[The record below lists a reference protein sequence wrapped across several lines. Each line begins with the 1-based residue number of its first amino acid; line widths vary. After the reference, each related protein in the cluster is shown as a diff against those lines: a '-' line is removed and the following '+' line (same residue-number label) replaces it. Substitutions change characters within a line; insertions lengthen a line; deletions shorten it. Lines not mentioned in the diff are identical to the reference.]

1 LYINPEFI
9 PLSSIMATFN
19 FSYAPGTTLQQMV
32 GFETA
37 GRIWSAYLTDA
48 ITINLHVGVSSSM
61 PTGVIGGALPGVQAK
76 QQYSTWRS
84 RLAGDITSA
93 DDQSAFQNQQND
105 TDKFTAL
112 INDYKVDN
120 NYTLN
125 MTRANA
131 KALGMLSAS
140 ENALDGYIVFSDL
153 SGSGLSWNYDYT
165 RQTPAPANSLDFLS
179 TAIHEIGHVL
189 GFVSGLDKP
198 GWLTQSTQYDASHQS
213 DFYNTLIG
221 KLGDATSLDMF
232 RFSAQSVQRAG
243 ASDTWIDMSI
253 GNNPYFSVDGGE
265 TSLGSFAKGKNIS
278 LGGDG
283 MQASHWK
290 NNTAAM
296 MAPTLAAGTHSFVST
311 LDLRAMDVIGWNL
324 ASNATTLTLD
334 LSALVGQSQQALA
347 QKLGQTVSWMNANAT
362 LAAQTIDQDL
372 SSSVATMVQNS
383 QVYNWGTSWYNPY
396 RQVTDMMSRQEIYTS
411 FQTIT
416 SLCSCSMCCQP
427 TNGQPTNPGFSEAI
441 SSGARMTGWLGSG
454 QPDGVGQMGRNEV
467 QIAPTQQANHAI
479 RQVAHAIVRNE
490 DGLNSF
496 GQDRVQPAL
505 NAARIVEISGTQP
518 FYTGSE
524 GSQSNEEQN
533 PWAKGRSHYYNS
545 VIRRYPET
553 LQRSDNPQ
561 SFEESFEAI

>member
-1 LYINPEFI
+1 
-9 PLSSIMATFN
+9 MATFN

-93 DDQSAFQNQQND
+93 DDQSAFQNQQVNASQ
-105 TDKFTAL
+105 FTAS
-112 INDYKVDN
+112 IDGYKVAN
-120 NYTLN
+120 NLTINL
-125 MTRANA
+125 TRANA
-131 KALGMLSAS
+131 KALGMLSGTDAG
-140 ENALDGYIVFSDL
+140 LDGYILFSQ
-153 SGSGLSWNYDYT
+153 SPGSGFSWNYDYT
-165 RQTPAPANSLDFLS
+165 RQSTGTTSSLDFLS

-198 GWLTQSTQYDASHQS
+198 GWLMEKTDEEKYDDTPISQFYASLNGQ
-213 DFYNTLIG
+213 
-221 KLGDATSLDMF
+221 LGHTTPLDMF
-232 RFSAQSVQRAG
+232 RFSTKSVQQSAAVADR
-243 ASDTWIDMSI
+243 WIDMSV
-253 GNNPYFSVDGGE
+253 GGTPYFSVDGGK
-265 TSLGSFAKGKNIS
+265 TNLGNFSTTKNTKI
-278 LGGDG
+278 GGDG
-283 MQASHWK
+283 QQASHWK
-290 NNTAAM
+290 KGTNTM
-296 MAPTLAAGTHSFVST
+296 MAPTLASGARGVVST

-324 ASNATTLTLD
+324 ASNATTLSLD